1 MVGRAEFV
9 DEAPRAVGSETG
21 SPAVGKSAPSPA
33 CLSCDPA
40 RRDNVLVK
48 ARLVAFGDLRIEGE
62 RYERDVVIDAGR
74 IRRRRKGP
82 SKARRGEFGH
92 TPLTSAEDI
101 PWGGR
106 RLIVGTGAD
115 AALPITPDVYD
126 EADRRGIFIT
136 ALPTRD
142 ACRMLAKIDATEV
155 YAVLHVTC

>member
-1 MVGRAEFV
+1 M
-9 DEAPRAVGSETG
+9 
-21 SPAVGKSAPSPA
+21 
-33 CLSCDPA
+33 
-40 RRDNVLVK
+40 VK
-48 ARLVAFGDLRIEGE
+48 AELVAFGAIRIDGQSF
-62 RYERDVVIDAGR
+62 ERDVVIDAGR

-106 RLIVGTGAD
+106 RLIVGTAAEG
-115 AALPITPDVYD
+115 ALPMAPDIYA
-126 EADRRGIFIT
+126 EAECRGVRIV

-142 ACRMLAKIDATEV
+142 ACRSLAELDAADV

>member
-1 MVGRAEFV
+1 MRHDGKHPEEMRW
-9 DEAPRAVGSETG
+9 RRRR
-21 SPAVGKSAPSPA
+21 PASRRS
-33 CLSCDPA
+33 A
-40 RRDNVLVK
+40 RRDNVMVK
-48 ARLVAFGDLRIEGE
+48 AQLIAFGDLRIAGE

-82 SKARRGEFGH
+82 SKARRAEFGH

-106 RLIVGTGAD
+106 QLIVGTGAD
-115 AALPITPDVYD
+115 GALPIGPDVYA
-126 EADRRGIFIT
+126 EADRRGIRIE

-142 ACRMLAKIDATEV
+142 ACRLLAKLDSTEV